1 MPNSK
6 IHLRIKFVLLRKAN
20 RKDIYLFQFFSGILD
35 PDTINSPNDSFFN
48 WINIFYS
55 LEKKIYKDAKVIS
68 FVYDV
73 TVFNNKY
80 DLNETNRIDEGAKV
94 SVNLNYPFFNIF
106 QQKTLLI

>member
-1 MPNSK
+1 MPNTK

-20 RKDIYLFQFFSGILD
+20 RKDIYLFQFISGILD

-55 LEKKIYKDAKVIS
+55 LEKIFYKDIKAIS
-68 FVYDV
+68 LVYDV
-73 TVFNNKY
+73 TVFENKY

-94 SVNLNYPFFNIF
+94 SVNLYCPFFNIF